1 MNVFVDKDANVA
13 IKEILSKKNIDYSI
27 KISIESDGWGGPTLG
42 LTLYEEKEN
51 DDILN
56 IDGIKIFL
64 DEDVKNFPSDIN
76 IWNFNGEIIAR
87 YLGTSCS
94 I

>member
-1 MNVFVDKDANVA
+1 MNVFVDKDANLA

-64 DEDVKNFPSDIN
+64 DKDVKTFPSDIN
-76 IWNFNGEIIAR
+76 IWKFDGEIIAR